1 MVALPRNAVPQP
13 TRRRSVRSLAVLAC
27 FVVLGAP
34 AASAQ
39 TVPGIVPASTAFTS
53 KDLRVVL
60 GFPSNTVPSN
70 VTGFRVNLFCTA
82 SPATFDGTWTA
93 IVTFGLTGTAATV
106 PTPFT
111 STTQCVIR
119 LTVLGTGSRPLVL
132 TSNSVD
138 SANVTIRYLDAVDG
152 VAVDPAT
159 VIEFGPIVVKDF
171 STIRFGAAAPVPTTT
186 TASTTTTTTTSTTT
200 TSTTSTTVA
209 PTTRPST
216 IQPTTTT
223 ARRPVRYLRVCVKR
237 VKGRCTVTRLV
248 RR

>member
-93 IVTFGLTGTAATV
+93 IVTFGTTGTAATV

-119 LTVLGTGSRPLVL
+119 LTVLGTGSRPLLL
-132 TSNSVD
+132 TSNSIDAV
-138 SANVTIRYLDAVDG
+138 NVAIRYLDTVEG
-152 VAVDPAT
+152 IAVDPQT
-159 VIEFGPIVVKDF
+159 VIEFGPILVKDF
-171 STIRFGAAAPVPTTT
+171 STIRFGAAAPAP
-186 TASTTTTTTTSTTT
+186 TTTTTTTTT
-200 TSTTSTTVA
+200 TTVA

-223 ARRPVRYLRVCVKR
+223 ARRPVRYVRVCVKR
-237 VKGRCTVTRLV
+237 VKGRCTVTRRV